1 MGWIRLWSGHWLHTF
16 LGSHEYLMR
25 ITLFVNENKV
35 AELSDEEVEDVFL
48 EWVDDKHPESSPTD
62 DDYFLIIPTDF

>member
-1 MGWIRLWSGHWLHTF
+1 
-16 LGSHEYLMR
+16 MR